1 VGPTDADIA
10 GARRALAA
18 RDPLLE
24 KADAMAPVLGWRVRE
39 RGFAGLV
46 RQVVGQQVSI
56 AAADAILGRMF
67 AGLGATLTP
76 EAVLEASDETLRSF
90 GLSAQKARYVRAIA
104 EAHPLFDAIPDLS
117 DDAAVEALTAIKGV
131 GRWTAETYLMFCEG
145 RLDFFPAGDV
155 ALQEGFRIV
164 EESEVRPTE
173 KALYARA
180 EAWRP
185 FRGVAALMLWGVYA
199 QARKRRTETST
210 RDAPFSSTG
219 ETG

>member
-1 VGPTDADIA
+1 MT
-10 GARRALAA
+10 
-18 RDPLLE
+18 
-24 KADAMAPVLGWRVRE
+24 PVIGWRMRE

-46 RQVVGQQVSI
+46 AQIAGQQVSI
-56 AAADAILGRMF
+56 AAADAILGRML
-67 AGLGATLTP
+67 AGLGAALTP
-76 EAVLEASDETLRSF
+76 EAVLAAPDEALRSY

-104 EAHPLFDAIPDLS
+104 EAHAVFDTLPHLS
-117 DDAAVEALTAIKGV
+117 NEDAVEALTAIKGV

-155 ALQEGFRIV
+155 ALQEGFRLV
-164 EESEVRPTE
+164 EESDVRPTE

-185 FRGVAALMLWGVYA
+185 YRGVAAIMLWGVYA
-199 QARKRRTETST
+199 QARKRRTEAAKAVAVP
-210 RDAPFSSTG
+210 R

>member
-1 VGPTDADIA
+1 MGPTDADIA
-10 GARRALAA
+10 AARQALAA
-18 RDPLLE
+18 RDPLLAR
-24 KADAMAPVLGWRVRE
+24 ADAMTPVVGWRMRE

-46 RQVVGQQVSI
+46 PQIVGQQVSI
-56 AAADAILGRMF
+56 AAADAILGRMI
-67 AGLGATLTP
+67 AGLGGQLTP
-76 EAVLEASDETLRSF
+76 EAVLAASDEALRGF

-104 EAHPLFDAIPDLS
+104 QAHAVFDTLDELS

-155 ALQEGFRIV
+155 ALQEGFRLV
-164 EESEVRPTE
+164 EESDARLPE

-185 FRGVAALMLWGVYA
+185 FRGVAAIMLWGVYGE
-199 QARKRRTETST
+199 ARKRRVEAAKAVAVP
-210 RDAPFSSTG
+210 R